1 MKKESIEM
9 VSYEKLSY
17 HSDAFL
23 DLNGL
28 EPFINFIVDENYS
41 TKILSL
47 DKYTAGSSDNPD
59 DFSLPEHK
67 HITKPESL
75 LRLNPF
81 NNLNKSSILLRSSND
96 IAESYPFIEN
106 SSKEDIQDTP
116 YVADEALELLK
127 YFENNF
133 IDLSSTKKYDYGSLS
148 VIDKINKY
156 VILLLNERY
165 FSQGSSSSD
174 ESSNIP
180 ISEAVKDYGFDPL
193 NPKSLNN
200 QNITNNQNNT
210 ENLTNN
216 EIENIFNNVQNNTSL
231 ENSKYVYNSKNV
243 SLKNN
248 ILNKNKSVR
257 FTIQNITQNYITEVK
272 TEILESVTNMV
283 NVLENKIKNENITK
297 IEVNNI
303 KNEVISYFEN
313 KLETHT
319 EKALRVHEAKTK
331 SEIQQMFKSFLN
343 S

>member
-1 MKKESIEM
+1 M

-17 HSDAFL
+17 QSDAFL

-28 EPFINFIVDENYS
+28 EPFINFIIDENYS
-41 TKILSL
+41 TQILAL

-81 NNLNKSSILLRSSND
+81 NNINKSSILLRSSND
-96 IAESYPFIEN
+96 IAKSYPFIEN
-106 SSKEDIQDTP
+106 SSEEEIQDIP
-116 YVADEALELLK
+116 YIADEALELLK

-133 IDLSSTKKYDYGSLS
+133 IDLANTKKYDYGSLS

-165 FSQGSSSSD
+165 FSQGTSSTN
-174 ESSNIP
+174 EILNLP
-180 ISEAVKDYGFDPL
+180 MTENAKDYGFDPL
-193 NPKSLNN
+193 NPKSLNS

-210 ENLTNN
+210 ENLINN
-216 EIENIFNNVQNNTSL
+216 EIDNIFNTTQNNISL

-243 SLKNN
+243 SFKNS

-257 FTIQNITQNYITEVK
+257 FTIQNITQNYITEIK

-283 NVLENKIKNENITK
+283 NVLENKIKTENITK

-313 KLETHT
+313 KLESHT
-319 EKALRVHEAKTK
+319 EKALQVHEAKTK
-331 SEIQQMFKSFLN
+331 AEIKTMFKSFLN

>member
-17 HSDAFL
+17 QSDAFL

-28 EPFINFIVDENYS
+28 EPFINFIIDENYS
-41 TKILSL
+41 TQILAL

-81 NNLNKSSILLRSSND
+81 NNINKSSILLRSSND
-96 IAESYPFIEN
+96 IAKSYPFIEN
-106 SSKEDIQDTP
+106 SSEEEIQDIP
-116 YVADEALELLK
+116 YIADEALELLK

-133 IDLSSTKKYDYGSLS
+133 IDLANTKKYDYGSLS

-165 FSQGSSSSD
+165 FSQGTSSTN
-174 ESSNIP
+174 EILNLP
-180 ISEAVKDYGFDPL
+180 MTENAKDYGFDPL
-193 NPKSLNN
+193 NPKSLNS

-210 ENLTNN
+210 ENLINN
-216 EIENIFNNVQNNTSL
+216 EIDNIFNTTQNNISL

-243 SLKNN
+243 SFKNS

-257 FTIQNITQNYITEVK
+257 FTIQNITQNYITEIK

-283 NVLENKIKNENITK
+283 NVLENKIKTENITK

-313 KLETHT
+313 KLESHT
-319 EKALRVHEAKTK
+319 EKALQVHEAKTK
-331 SEIQQMFKSFLN
+331 AEIKTMFKSFLN

>member
-17 HSDAFL
+17 QSDAFL

-41 TKILSL
+41 TQILAL

-81 NNLNKSSILLRSSND
+81 NNINKSSILLRSSND
-96 IAESYPFIEN
+96 IAKSYPFIEN
-106 SSKEDIQDTP
+106 SSEQEIQDIP
-116 YVADEALELLK
+116 YIADEALELLK

-133 IDLSSTKKYDYGSLS
+133 IDLANTKKYDYGSLS

-165 FSQGSSSSD
+165 FSQGTLSTN
-174 ESSNIP
+174 EILNLP
-180 ISEAVKDYGFDPL
+180 MTENAKDYGFDPL
-193 NPKSLNN
+193 NPKSLNS

-210 ENLTNN
+210 ENLINN
-216 EIENIFNNVQNNTSL
+216 EIDNIFNTTQNNISL

-243 SLKNN
+243 SFKNS

-257 FTIQNITQNYITEVK
+257 FTIQNITQNYITEIK

-283 NVLENKIKNENITK
+283 NVLENKIKTENITK

-313 KLETHT
+313 KLESHT
-319 EKALRVHEAKTK
+319 EKALQVHEAKTK
-331 SEIQQMFKSFLN
+331 AEIKTMFKSFLN

>member
-17 HSDAFL
+17 QSDAFL

-41 TKILSL
+41 TQILSL

-81 NNLNKSSILLRSSND
+81 NNINKSSILLRSSND
-96 IAESYPFIEN
+96 IAKSYPFIEI
-106 SSKEDIQDTP
+106 SSKEEIQDIP
-116 YVADEALELLK
+116 YIADEALELLK

-133 IDLSSTKKYDYGSLS
+133 IDLANTKKYDYGSLS
-148 VIDKINKY
+148 VIEKINKY

-165 FSQGSSSSD
+165 FSQGTSSTN
-174 ESSNIP
+174 EILNLP
-180 ISEAVKDYGFDPL
+180 MTENVKDYGFDPL
-193 NPKSLNN
+193 NPKSLNS

-210 ENLTNN
+210 ENLINN
-216 EIENIFNNVQNNTSL
+216 EIDNIFNTTQNNISL

-243 SLKNN
+243 SFKNS
-248 ILNKNKSVR
+248 ILNRNKSVR
-257 FTIQNITQNYITEVK
+257 FTIQNITQNYISEVK
-272 TEILESVTNMV
+272 IEILESVTNMV
-283 NVLENKIKNENITK
+283 SVLENKIKTENITK

-313 KLETHT
+313 KLESHT
-319 EKALRVHEAKTK
+319 EKALQVHEAKTK
-331 SEIQQMFKSFLN
+331 AEIKTMFKSFLN

>member
-17 HSDAFL
+17 QSDAFL

-41 TKILSL
+41 TQILSL

-81 NNLNKSSILLRSSND
+81 NNINKSSILLRSSND
-96 IAESYPFIEN
+96 IAKYYPFIEN
-106 SSKEDIQDTP
+106 SSKEEIQDIP
-116 YVADEALELLK
+116 YIADEALELLK

-133 IDLSSTKKYDYGSLS
+133 IDLANTKKYDYGSLS

-165 FSQGSSSSD
+165 FSQSNSSTN
-174 ESSNIP
+174 EISNLP
-180 ISEAVKDYGFDPL
+180 ISETVKDYGFDPL
-193 NPKSLNN
+193 NPKSLNT
-200 QNITNNQNNT
+200 QSITNNQNNT
-210 ENLTNN
+210 ENLINN
-216 EIENIFNNVQNNTSL
+216 EIDNIFNTTQNNISL

-243 SLKNN
+243 SFKNS
-248 ILNKNKSVR
+248 ILNRNKSVR
-257 FTIQNITQNYITEVK
+257 FTIQNITQNYISEVK
-272 TEILESVTNMV
+272 IEILESVTNMI
-283 NVLENKIKNENITK
+283 NVLENKIKTENITK

-313 KLETHT
+313 KLESHT
-319 EKALRVHEAKTK
+319 EKALQVHEAKTK
-331 SEIQQMFKSFLN
+331 AEIKTMFKSFLN